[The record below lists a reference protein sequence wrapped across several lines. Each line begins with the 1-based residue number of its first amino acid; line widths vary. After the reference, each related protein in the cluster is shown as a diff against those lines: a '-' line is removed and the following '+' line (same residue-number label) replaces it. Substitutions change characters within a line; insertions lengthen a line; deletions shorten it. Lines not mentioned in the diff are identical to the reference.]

1 MTAKTGLVAMLVGVA
16 VLGWPGS
23 GTVAARVA
31 GLDGFARDREPSDRE
46 PSDREASDRA
56 SPASKQRAP
65 GQPQA
70 WRVWR
75 RSRSPWSE
83 AELISVLEGLAAALR
98 AGLTPARALHY
109 LAATQ
114 GLAEPGAMNLVVHRL
129 AAQAAAGSPLEP
141 VWRREAHV
149 RGSPAL
155 LAVAEGWV
163 LTERHGAPLVDVLDV
178 VVGALRDA
186 ARTDAAVQTALAAP
200 RATARL
206 LGVLPLGGLVL
217 GELVGVHPVSVLLGT
232 PAGRV
237 VGCAGLGCTLAG
249 RLWMT
254 RLVAGV
260 IGR

>member
-1 MTAKTGLVAMLVGVA
+1 MREGTGLVAALVGLA
-16 VLGWPGS
+16 VLGWPAPGAA
-23 GTVAARVA
+23 GARVA
-31 GLDGFARDREPSDRE
+31 ALDVFARSRNWR
-46 PSDREASDRA
+46 DRA
-56 SPASKQRAP
+56 SAASTQPAP
-65 GQPQA
+65 GPERA
-70 WRVWR
+70 RRVR
-75 RSRSPWSE
+75 RRPALPWSE
-83 AELISVLEGLAAALR
+83 AALVPVLEGLAATLR

-109 LAATQ
+109 LASTQ
-114 GLAEPGAMNLVVHRL
+114 GLVEPGAMNLLVRQL
-129 AAQAAAGSPLEP
+129 ATQAAAGSPLEP
-141 VWRREAHV
+141 VWRREAQV

-155 LAVAEGWV
+155 LAVAEGWA

-186 ARTDAAVQTALAAP
+186 ARTDAAVETALAAP

-232 PAGRV
+232 AAGRV

-249 RLWMT
+249 RMWMR

-260 IGR
+260 TAR